1 MDAVADMLGSL
12 ATADMFLEDSELK
25 STADNGVSGV
35 SSRKSQ
41 EKERGRV
48 ASTNVLV
55 VVGVSRD

>member
-41 EKERGRV
+41 QKERGRV
-48 ASTNVLV
+48 AATNI
-55 VVGVSRD
+55 VGVRRE

>member
-25 STADNGVSGV
+25 STADNEVSGV

-41 EKERGRV
+41 EKKRGRV
-48 ASTNVLV
+48 AAANVL
-55 VVGVSRD
+55 VVGVSRE

>member
-41 EKERGRV
+41 QKSAGG
-48 ASTNVLV
+48 LQPQI
-55 VVGVSRD
+55 